1 MTRSVKY
8 IVGLIDDLV
17 EKGVPAKRI
26 ILAGFSQG
34 HAMTLLTGLTSK
46 YADKLGGLIA
56 LSGYLP
62 IADRIKA
69 LRAEAGLPAN
79 VSGDVPIF
87 FARGTNDMMV
97 PKRYGRMQM
106 EKLKQLGVSDSLI
119 ELHEYEGVGHAVVPI
134 ELTDM
139 SKWLQ
144 KVIPPVE

>member
-1 MTRSVKY
+1 MMRSVKY
-8 IVGLIDDLV
+8 VVSLIDDLV

-34 HAMTLLTGLTSK
+34 HGITLLTGLTSK
-46 YADKLGGLIA
+46 YADKLGGLVA

-69 LRAEAGLPAN
+69 LRSEAELPAT
-79 VSGDVPIF
+79 VAGDVPIF

-97 PKRYGRMQM
+97 PKRYARLQM
-106 EKLKQLGVSDSLI
+106 EKLKELGVPESIID
-119 ELHEYEGVGHAVVPI
+119 LHEYEGVGHAVVPM
-134 ELTDM
+134 ELTDLL
-139 SKWLQ
+139 KWLE